1 MKSVFAISQMPG
13 KSLVADALS
22 RAPSSESI
30 ADDHLFYNLSQKQ
43 KEDELCQK
51 VVEYC
56 MGESRFSGV
65 E

>member
-13 KSLVADALS
+13 KNLVADALS

-30 ADDHLFYNLSQKQ
+30 ADDHLFHNLSQKQ
-43 KEDELCQK
+43 KEDKLCQ